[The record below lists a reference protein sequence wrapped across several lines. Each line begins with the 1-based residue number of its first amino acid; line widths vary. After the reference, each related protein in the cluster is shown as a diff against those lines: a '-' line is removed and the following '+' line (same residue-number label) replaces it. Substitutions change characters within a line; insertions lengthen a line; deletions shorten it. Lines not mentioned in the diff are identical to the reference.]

1 MDPMAE
7 QRERL
12 RKELEEL
19 LEQINE
25 TEERQVLD
33 RETLT
38 LLVEWRQRVAQI
50 NRHISDLEK
59 RAEQSGK
66 PVA

>member
-33 RETLT
+33 RETRT

>member
-19 LEQINE
+19 LEQIKE

-59 RAEQSGK
+59 HAEQSGK

>member
-1 MDPMAE
+1 MAE

-19 LEQINE
+19 LEQIKE